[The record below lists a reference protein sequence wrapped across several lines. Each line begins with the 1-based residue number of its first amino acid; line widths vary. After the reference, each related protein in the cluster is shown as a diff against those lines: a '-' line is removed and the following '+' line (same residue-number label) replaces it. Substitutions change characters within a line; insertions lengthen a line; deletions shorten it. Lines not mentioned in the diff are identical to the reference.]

1 MKILLNVKAKYCNKW
16 DLFYINSL
24 VQKQRNKNV
33 VLIAYLGKQPISSI
47 DVDYSISI
55 SLHLS
60 KNNKEVFN
68 IYVRETN
75 TSIYCNRFEVI
86 ERGVDLND

>member
-1 MKILLNVKAKYCNKW
+1 MKMKILLNVKAKYCNKR

-33 VLIAYLGKQPISSI
+33 VLIAYFGKRAISYI
-47 DVDYSISI
+47 DTDYSINI
-55 SLHLS
+55 SLVL
-60 KNNKEVFN
+60 NKYNEEVFN

-75 TSIYCNRFEVI
+75 TSIYCTRLEVI
-86 ERGVDLND
+86 KVEN

>member
-24 VQKQRNKNV
+24 IQNQRNKNV
-33 VLIAYLGKQPISSI
+33 VLIAYFGKQPISSI

-60 KNNKEVFN
+60 KNNEEVFN

-75 TSIYCNRFEVI
+75 TSICCTRFEVI
-86 ERGVDLND
+86 EGDLND

>member
-16 DLFYINSL
+16 ELFYINSL

-47 DVDYSISI
+47 DVDYSINI
-55 SLHLS
+55 SLVL
-60 KNNKEVFN
+60 NKYNEEVFE

-75 TSIYCNRFEVI
+75 TSIYCTRLEVI
-86 ERGVDLND
+86 KEEV